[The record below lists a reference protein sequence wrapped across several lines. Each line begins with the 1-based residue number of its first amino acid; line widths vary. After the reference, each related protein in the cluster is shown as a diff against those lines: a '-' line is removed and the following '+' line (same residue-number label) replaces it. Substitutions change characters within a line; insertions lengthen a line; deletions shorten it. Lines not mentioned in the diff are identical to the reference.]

1 MYATL
6 GTLISGRA
14 WEPAWDQTCW
24 KKMCRPHVVSR
35 FLKPSS
41 CRYIQHIPASV
52 RSINHRRPGH
62 KPPYIS
68 FGAHCKTQW
77 PSDATW
83 LVPSLGRSVMKVPPS
98 GHETRLEDPPLEDD
112 LVGGAM
118 CSSWKM
124 MDFVNGKNSPI
135 YEMENKNG
143 WNHQPVILHQ
153 NHWRPPFLLGISSE
167 QCLMTPEA
175 AL

>member
-41 CRYIQHIPASV
+41 CRYIQHIPAIV

-118 CSSWKM
+118 CPSWKM
-124 MDFVNGKNSPI
+124 MDLVNGKNSPI

-143 WNHQPVILHQ
+143 WNLHFCWGFPAS
-153 NHWRPPFLLGISSE
+153 NVWWHRRLRSRKHN
-167 QCLMTPEA
+167 
-175 AL
+175 